1 MGSQLNTSAWACMSP
16 GPAMLTPSTLLV
28 NAIGKGEGAVAMGMA
43 EMSEGNSSLCV
54 EPGVGEVR
62 LVGEVWT
69 PSQFSCASAVCTWQG
84 TPERLLVTYTTC
96 GLVAAPTLPCRL
108 TSSPELDFPL
118 CCPTYSCPGDSEDAS
133 QDDGQDYRD
142 DSRDASQDSQD
153 ASQDSQDASQESQDA
168 SQDDHRRPGDN
179 KEARP

>member
-118 CCPTYSCPGDSEDAS
+118 CCPTYSCPTDSVDAS
-133 QDDGQDYRD
+133 QDDHE
-142 DSRDASQDSQD
+142 
-153 ASQDSQDASQESQDA
+153 DSQDASQEDFHDASQDA
-168 SQDDHRRPGDN
+168 SRDDHRRPGDN
-179 KEARP
+179 LEARP

>member
-1 MGSQLNTSAWACMSP
+1 MGSQLPTSGWACISP
-16 GPAMLTPSTLLV
+16 AGPAMLTPPTLLPIIV
-28 NAIGKGEGAVAMGMA
+28 TLLINVIGKGEGAVAMGMA

-118 CCPTYSCPGDSEDAS
+118 CCPTYSCPTDSEDAS
-133 QDDGQDYRD
+133 QDDHE
-142 DSRDASQDSQD
+142 
-153 ASQDSQDASQESQDA
+153 DSQDASQEDFHDASQDA
-168 SQDDHRRPGDN
+168 SRDDHRRPGDN
-179 KEARP
+179 LEARP